1 MSKNISLV
9 FEAVI
14 SVFNF
19 TYSNSRKPCLLK
31 LREYVKAEQAE
42 EWLDENSHLINLN
55 KVTDFNS
62 VVEQIK
68 QL

>member
-19 TYSNSRKPCLLK
+19 T
-31 LREYVKAEQAE
+31 AEQAE

-55 KVTDFNS
+55 KVTDLILWKTKYTIQS
-62 VVEQIK
+62 LVKKAVTQE
-68 QL
+68 L

>member
-19 TYSNSRKPCLLK
+19 TT
-31 LREYVKAEQAE
+31 EQAE
-42 EWLDENSHLINLN
+42 EWLDENSHLIDLN

-62 VVEQIK
+62 AVEQIE

>member
-1 MSKNISLV
+1 MYLI
-9 FEAVI
+9 I
-14 SVFNF
+14 
-19 TYSNSRKPCLLK
+19 T
-31 LREYVKAEQAE
+31 AEQAE
-42 EWLDENSHLINLN
+42 EWLDENSDLINLN

>member
-19 TYSNSRKPCLLK
+19 T
-31 LREYVKAEQAE
+31 AEQAE

-55 KVTDFNS
+55 KVTDLILWKTKYIIQS
-62 VVEQIK
+62 LVKKAVTQE
-68 QL
+68 L